1 MPKLYKKRKIITDGA
16 AEKYLKDPRVI
27 ARMAK
32 LPSIPV
38 IKKYDVP
45 YLCGYSK
52 DAKTIYFD
60 RHLIVKMKGHDL
72 TNFLKIHEY
81 TEKTLLDVFEMDYQ
95 QAHHIATHQERK
107 AVEAAGI
114 DWAEYDKFLKPQIK
128 EVWHEDLKS
137 VPPDL
142 DLEPYEDEKDKKVLR
157 PLMTKEKTER
167 KSIKEHLTETKIS
180 LEYHIV
186 NACIEIK

>member
-1 MPKLYKKRKIITDGA
+1 MPKFFKKRKMITDAG

-32 LPSIPV
+32 LSSVPV
-38 IKKYDVP
+38 VQKYDVP

-60 RHLIVKMKGHDL
+60 KNLKQKWKGHDL
-72 TNFLKIHEY
+72 TKFLKIHEF
-81 TEKTLLDVFEMDYQ
+81 TEKALLDICGMDYQ

-114 DWAEYDKFLKPQIK
+114 KWNEYDAYLKPFIK
-128 EVWHEDLKS
+128 EVSKEHLDV

-142 DLEPYEDEKDKKVLR
+142 DLEPYQDEGDVKIFKELKTDEK
-157 PLMTKEKTER
+157 KEK
-167 KSIKEHLTETKIS
+167 KSIKEHL
-180 LEYHIV
+180 YG
-186 NACIEIK
+186 